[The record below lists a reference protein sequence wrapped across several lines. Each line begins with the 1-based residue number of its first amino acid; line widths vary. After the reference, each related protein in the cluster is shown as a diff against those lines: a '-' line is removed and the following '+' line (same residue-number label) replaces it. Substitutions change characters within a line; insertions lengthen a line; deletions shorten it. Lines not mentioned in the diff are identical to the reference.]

1 MNQESSPIEPKE
13 PDTKVLDAEASDS
26 VELNDEVLDTKP
38 SYTKK
43 VSQVAAV
50 FIGISVA
57 LTAIVS
63 LNIYWLM
70 DLLPDFFYSSVMN
83 ASWVVGVIIFAIGL
97 CFEEKYSKLKIPA
110 AILTAAFGFIYLEV
124 LFDFISSP
132 GYLWLVVDAA
142 LIIYAAAL
150 FVHDKSKTIR
160 PLASLAIVFIALNT
174 LAKLFVVDM
183 LVGYG
188 YNTDSSL
195 VNYLA
200 FSLVPHMYQDL
211 IYNISYNQLLGF
223 ASCLLNPAK
232 YLLFFGL
239 LLRFVSE
246 KKVQEGALSMGAII
260 VEPFKICNSN
270 KGALT
275 GAVILWL
282 LTIWIP
288 YINLGTTIGM
298 LGFVV
303 AMSQGRRFSPLE
315 IFSEQ
320 YRKQMGGFLL
330 LSALMTIGILCGFS
344 FMIIPGFVLSVA
356 WSQAVLLQVDKGLNP
371 IEAITASNEIT
382 YGNKLRIALGGFL
395 VFFIYI
401 LLQSVISIGIGIVA
415 RSPELMLVIGTP
427 LFIFFIMLMMCF
439 AAHIYREL
447 SVKLNAAE

>member
-1 MNQESSPIEPKE
+1 MNQESSSVDPKE
-13 PDTKVLDAEASDS
+13 SNTEEFNAQVSDS
-26 VELNDEVLDTKP
+26 KMSN
-38 SYTKK
+38 TKK
-43 VSQVAAV
+43 ITQIAAV
-50 FIGISVA
+50 LIGISVA

-63 LNIYWLM
+63 MNIYWLT
-70 DLLPDFFYSSVMN
+70 DLLPEFFFSVVMKT
-83 ASWVVGVIIFAIGL
+83 SWGIGVIIFAIGL

-110 AILTAAFGFIYLEV
+110 AILTAAFGFIYLDV
-124 LFDFISSP
+124 LFDFIPSP
-132 GYLWLVVDAA
+132 GYLWLAVDAA
-142 LIIYAAAL
+142 LIMFTAAL
-150 FVHDKSKTIR
+150 FIHDKNRTIR
-160 PLASLAIVFIALNT
+160 PLAALVIVFIILNT
-174 LAKLFVVDM
+174 LAKLFLVDM
-183 LVGYG
+183 LQGYG
-188 YNTDSSL
+188 YSANSGMN
-195 VNYLA
+195 NYLS
-200 FSLVPHMYQDL
+200 FSLLPQMYQEL
-211 IYNISYNQLLGF
+211 IYSIAYNEMLGF

-239 LLRFVSE
+239 LFRFVSE
-246 KKVQEGALSMGAII
+246 KKAQEGTLSMGAII
-260 VEPFKICNSN
+260 IEPFKIFKSN

-303 AMSQGRRFSPLE
+303 AMSQGRSFSPLE

-330 LSALMTIGILCGFS
+330 LSALMAIGILCGFT

-356 WSQAVLLQVDKGLNP
+356 WSQAVLLQLDKGLNP

-395 VFFIYI
+395 VFFIYT
-401 LLQSVISIGIGIVA
+401 LLQSVITIGIGVIA
-415 RSPELMLVIGTP
+415 RLPELMLLIGIP
-427 LFIFFIMLMMCF
+427 LFIFFTMLMMCF

-447 SVKLNAAE
+447 SGKLNAAE